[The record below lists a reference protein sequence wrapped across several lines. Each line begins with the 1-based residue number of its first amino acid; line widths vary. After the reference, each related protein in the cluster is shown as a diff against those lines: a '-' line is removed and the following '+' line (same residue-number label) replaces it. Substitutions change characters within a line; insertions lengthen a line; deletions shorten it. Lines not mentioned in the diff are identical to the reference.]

1 MNFDTLQTLIRSV
14 LKIGGGALIANG
26 YGNDT
31 QIEELIGGILAL
43 IGIIWGVLH
52 RKPSDPA
59 DTGNTAAA
67 LPLLLLVPMLGCLTL
82 IATLTAC
89 SSPKLELGGAYAPA
103 ATNVTA
109 GADGVLTTNV
119 VSTVAPDIAFF
130 TVDSAFLLAH
140 SAIDAVFTI
149 EKTNRQLL
157 WQVSPDIKHTIDAIR
172 PKAVEIVKQYAI
184 ARAVYKAHPTPAG
197 LTTLEEILAR
207 ANQVSAALQAVIPA
221 QK

>member
-52 RKPSDPA
+52 RKP
-59 DTGNTAAA
+59 AAPTDGPNA
-67 LPLLLLVPMLGCLTL
+67 HVGVLFLICIPLLMMLP
-82 IATLTAC
+82 AC
-89 SSPKLELGGAYAPA
+89 GTPKLELGGAYAPA
-103 ATNVTA
+103 ATNITA
-109 GADGVLTTNV
+109 STEGVLVTNV

-149 EKTNRQLL
+149 EKNNRQLL
-157 WQVSPDIKHTIDAIR
+157 WQVSPEIKHTIDAIR

-184 ARAVYKAHPTPAG
+184 ARAVYRAHPTPAG
-197 LTTLEEILAR
+197 LSTLEEILAR
-207 ANQVSAALQAVIPA
+207 ANQVSTALQAVIPA